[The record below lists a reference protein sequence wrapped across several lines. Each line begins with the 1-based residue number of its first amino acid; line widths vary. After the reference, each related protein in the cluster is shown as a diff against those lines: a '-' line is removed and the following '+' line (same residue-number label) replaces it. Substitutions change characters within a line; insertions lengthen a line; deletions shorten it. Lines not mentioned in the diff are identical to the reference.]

1 MKRSFAIFATVALGV
16 SAGAGRVQ
24 AADLN
29 NGYNEYNEPVPYGAE
44 PLPYKSGANE
54 PYEPY
59 VDGGPQYTEPPPIYS
74 NNGTKYAK
82 PYNEYDYRYQRPSL
96 KDDYA
101 EPYVAPVPPKRIY
114 AQPKHLRH
122 GYGCVP
128 RHVVRRRLIAR
139 GWRDFRRMRVRRR
152 AVRVL
157 ASRPNGMVYRLRIDR
172 CTGVILNAR
181 LLRRHWRNGPRRFRR
196 RIAIY

>member
-101 EPYVAPVPPKRIY
+101 EPYV
-114 AQPKHLRH
+114 
-122 GYGCVP
+122 
-128 RHVVRRRLIAR
+128 
-139 GWRDFRRMRVRRR
+139 
-152 AVRVL
+152 
-157 ASRPNGMVYRLRIDR
+157 
-172 CTGVILNAR
+172 
-181 LLRRHWRNGPRRFRR
+181 RRFLPGAFMPSQS
-196 RIAIY
+196 ICDTGTAACPAMWCGDD